1 MLLLS
6 EGDVDLEDFN
16 DVIETSLSL
25 LSTVILVSLASL
37 MTSISESERYRRNV
51 FGVSTCMHMLTLI
64 YADKTPG
71 NVKYN
76 YHKFEIPTF
85 IT

>member
-51 FGVSTCMHMLTLI
+51 FGVST
-64 YADKTPG
+64 
-71 NVKYN
+71 
-76 YHKFEIPTF
+76 
-85 IT
+85 

>member
-51 FGVSTCMHMLTLI
+51 FSVSTCMHMLTLI
-64 YADKTPG
+64 YADKI
-71 NVKYN
+71 NLQEK
-76 YHKFEIPTF
+76 
-85 IT
+85 

>member
-25 LSTVILVSLASL
+25 LSIVILVSLASL
-37 MTSISESERYRRNV
+37 MTSISESSSHDLSHDLSESVGEDSR
-51 FGVSTCMHMLTLI
+51 L
-64 YADKTPG
+64 
-71 NVKYN
+71 
-76 YHKFEIPTF
+76 
-85 IT
+85 

>member
-51 FGVSTCMHMLTLI
+51 FSVSTCMHFNLR
-64 YADKTPG
+64 
-71 NVKYN
+71 
-76 YHKFEIPTF
+76 
-85 IT
+85 

>member
-37 MTSISESERYRRNV
+37 MTSISESSSHDLSHDLSESVGEDSR
-51 FGVSTCMHMLTLI
+51 L
-64 YADKTPG
+64 
-71 NVKYN
+71 
-76 YHKFEIPTF
+76 
-85 IT
+85 

>member
-51 FGVSTCMHMLTLI
+51 FDVSTCMHMLTLI
-64 YADKTPG
+64 YADKI
-71 NVKYN
+71 KLQE
-76 YHKFEIPTF
+76 K
-85 IT
+85 

>member
-51 FGVSTCMHMLTLI
+51 FCVSTCMHMLTL
-64 YADKTPG
+64 YADKI
-71 NVKYN
+71 KLQ
-76 YHKFEIPTF
+76 EM
-85 IT
+85 

>member
-51 FGVSTCMHMLTLI
+51 FGVSICMHMLTLI
-64 YADKTPG
+64 YADKI
-71 NVKYN
+71 KLQE
-76 YHKFEIPTF
+76 K
-85 IT
+85 

>member
-51 FGVSTCMHMLTLI
+51 FGVSTCLHMLTLI
-64 YADKTPG
+64 YADKI
-71 NVKYN
+71 KLQE
-76 YHKFEIPTF
+76 K
-85 IT
+85 